1 MMHCGAPI
9 AHRPNTGARVNAT
22 PYAAAT
28 DVGQVRENNEDSS
41 FVADTLWV
49 VADGMGGHAGGE
61 IASRLA
67 VATAV
72 ERLQGGGVD
81 ADTLVDAFAA
91 AHEAVLD
98 ASDDEL
104 AGMGTTMVLACRD
117 AGGGV
122 LVGNVGDSRAYLLAD
137 GELQQVTID
146 DNQAEVLLARGEI
159 TAEQARVHPGQYL
172 LTASLG
178 GWSPSAPQ
186 PAVLTLPAHAGRL
199 LLCSDG
205 VNSELT
211 DEQIAEG
218 LSSGDPENA
227 AQQLVDSAVRAGGHD
242 NVTVVVVDL

>member
-1 MMHCGAPI
+1 M
-9 AHRPNTGARVNAT
+9 NAT
-22 PYAAAT
+22 SYAAAT
-28 DVGQVRENNEDSS
+28 DVGRVRENNEDSFFAS
-41 FVADTLWV
+41 DTLWV

-72 ERLQGGGVD
+72 ERLDGGGVD
-81 ADTLVDAFAA
+81 DDALADAFAA
-91 AHEAVLD
+91 AHKAVLD
-98 ASDDEL
+98 ASEDEL

-117 AGGGV
+117 GEGGV
-122 LVGNVGDSRAYLLAD
+122 LLGNVGDSRAYLLAN
-137 GELQQVTID
+137 GALQQITTD

-159 TAEQARVHPGQYL
+159 TAEQARVHPGQFL

-178 GWSPSAPQ
+178 GWSPSPPE
-186 PAVLTLPAHAGRL
+186 PAMLTLPAHAGRL

-211 DEQIAEG
+211 DEQIAAA
-218 LSSGDPENA
+218 LSSGDPEEA
-227 AQQLVDSAVRAGGHD
+227 ARQLVDSAVRAGGHD

>member
-1 MMHCGAPI
+1 M
-9 AHRPNTGARVNAT
+9 NAT

-28 DVGQVRENNEDSS
+28 DVGQVRENNEDAF

-72 ERLQGGGVD
+72 ERLQGDRVG
-81 ADTLVDAFAA
+81 AEALVHTFAA
-91 AHEAVLD
+91 AHQAVLD

-117 AGGGV
+117 SQGGV
-122 LVGNVGDSRAYLLAD
+122 LLGNVGDSRAYLLANS
-137 GELQQVTID
+137 ELQQITTD

-159 TAEQARVHPGQYL
+159 TAEQARVHPGQFL

-178 GWSPSAPQ
+178 GWSPSPPE
-186 PAVLTLPAHAGRL
+186 PAVSALPAHAGRL

-205 VNSELT
+205 LNSELT
-211 DEQIAEG
+211 DAQIAEG
-218 LSSGDPENA
+218 LSSGDPEKA
-227 AQQLVDSAVRAGGHD
+227 ARQLVDAAVRAGGHD